1 MVWAKEKYIL
11 LDVLVC
17 IAKYFCEC
25 CRILASPQ
33 SRSKYK
39 LRVKIL
45 SNTTHQIVY
54 HVIYFLIALFIHIS
68 HTLI

>member
-17 IAKYFCEC
+17 IAKYFYEC

-39 LRVKIL
+39 LRVKYSAILHIKL
-45 SNTTHQIVY
+45 SNM
-54 HVIYFLIALFIHIS
+54 LFMF
-68 HTLI
+68 